1 MKKILFLAFLI
12 LSVCCFSVSAEN
24 IYSLIKKGKLDEA
37 KDSLSL
43 RSSAVNR
50 DGDDLYFLSMLEE
63 SADKSAQLMEAAL
76 RASVSASFRQEIYY
90 RLAHYYFIK
99 GDSRLLKKT
108 VDLYLLHWEN
118 GKYRSDMLRLRV
130 SFEENK
136 KNYNSAIKEI
146 DRYLMEYSKGDKYQY
161 GLIDKA
167 RVMHRYNKNVAAHK
181 ILRSL
186 AREKSGPGVPMALYA
201 LASTAIQN
209 KKTDDAV
216 FYYNIQRDGFPHSI
230 GLDAT
235 IDKMSG
241 MATSSD
247 NDNKAEQLT
256 DTYYSVQVGVFASH
270 SNAKKFSKSFKTY
283 NKKIDINTKK
293 ISDKKYYVVFVG
305 HFTTYNSAYTFKE
318 TLESKHNEVF
328 QVIAR

>member
-1 MKKILFLAFLI
+1 MKKNLFLTFI
-12 LSVCCFSVSAEN
+12 IIFVCSFSVSADN
-24 IYSLIKKGKLDEA
+24 IYTLIKKGKIEEA

-63 SADKSAQLMEAAL
+63 SAGKSAQLMEAAL
-76 RASVSASFRQEIYY
+76 RASVSASFRQDIYY

-99 GDSRLLKKT
+99 EDMRLLKKT
-108 VDLYLLHWEN
+108 VDTYLLQWEN
-118 GKYRSDMLRLRV
+118 GRYRSEMFRFRIY
-130 SFEENK
+130 FEEDK
-136 KNYNSAIKEI
+136 KNYNSAIREI
-146 DRYLMEYSKGDKYQY
+146 DRYLMEYSKGDKNQY

-167 RVMHRYNKNVAAHK
+167 RVMRRYNKNVAADK
-181 ILRSL
+181 ILRLLS
-186 AREKSGPGVPMALYA
+186 RKKSGPGVPMSLYA
-201 LASTAIQN
+201 LASSAIKN

-235 IDKMSG
+235 IDKMTG
-241 MATSSD
+241 MAVSSD
-247 NDNKAEQLT
+247 KDNRAEKLT
-256 DTYYSVQVGVFASH
+256 DTFYSVQVGVFSSH

-283 NKKIDINTKK
+283 HKKIDIKTKK

-305 HFTTYNSAYTFKE
+305 HFSTYNSAYNFKE
-318 TLESKHNEVF
+318 TLESKHKEVF